1 MMATTVVMPKLGL
14 TMREG
19 TIVNW
24 LKNEG
29 EPVEKG
35 KPLLEIETEKVTTEV
50 DAPASGILSKIL
62 APRGSTVPVSETIAF
77 ISEPG
82 EAPSLSS
89 IEPTN
94 SFEKPAERTR
104 ISPLAKKLADKH
116 EIDVT
121 KIKGTGPSGRIV
133 RDDVLKAVE
142 TAKSTLITRPPSEE
156 VKVVPLTTMRE
167 NIGQRM
173 LQSTLTAAHVTITTE
188 VDASEAIKVRQ
199 NLLPKMEKITGVR
212 LSYTDILVKVVAKA
226 LREYPIVNSTLEDK
240 SLKLLERVNIGVAV
254 SLEQGLIVPVI
265 HDADRK
271 SIVEISTSLSEL
283 VDKARQNK
291 LSLDEVTGGTFTVS
305 NLGMYGVDVFTP
317 IINPPENAILGVG
330 RIADKPVV
338 LNGQIVARPVVV
350 LSLSFDHRVMDGAQA
365 ASFLQRIKQIVETLS
380 IADVDDNKIT

>member
-1 MMATTVVMPKLGL
+1 MVTKVVMPKLGL

-62 APRGSTVPVSETIAF
+62 APKGSAVPVSETIAF
-77 ISEPG
+77 ISEPR
-82 EAPSLSS
+82 EAQSLSS
-89 IEPTN
+89 IERTN
-94 SFEKPAERTR
+94 SFEKPVERTR
-104 ISPLAKKLADKH
+104 ISPLAKKLADERK
-116 EIDVT
+116 IDVT
-121 KIKGTGPSGRIV
+121 KIKGTGPAGRIV

-142 TAKSTLITRPPSEE
+142 TAKSILITRPPGEE
-156 VKVVPLTTMRE
+156 AKAVPLTTMRE

-188 VDASEAIKVRQ
+188 ADASEAIKLRQ
-199 NLLPKMEKITGVR
+199 NLLPKIERITGVR

-226 LREYPIVNSTLEDK
+226 LREYPIINSTLEGK
-240 SLKLLERVNIGVAV
+240 NLRLLERINIGVAV

-271 SIVEISTSLSEL
+271 SMVEISTSLKEL

-291 LSLDEVTGGTFTVS
+291 LSLDEVTGGTFTIS

-317 IINPPENAILGVG
+317 IINPPESAILGVG
-330 RIADKPVV
+330 RIADKAVV

-365 ASFLQRIKQIVETLS
+365 ASFLQRTKQIVENLS
-380 IADVDDNKIT
+380 IADIDEKIT